1 MLYTCTFETDYGIQ
15 HELTI
20 EVDSDTEFSQELI
33 ELVED
38 AFFNAKTVLGNNILE
53 NLKEFK
59 STIFPDKTLLNMAI
73 FYMSNG
79 KYKNVIKIY
88 TISKSTM
95 GTYTIVI
102 KLENQVCR
110 NMTAREVAAAT
121 SDVLRTPL
129 WWENIEKK
137 FYKIENLGKKA
148 ELVRNYLERG
158 EVLKCY
164 YNYDVYYFN
173 IGIKEPEVTE
183 HMLEEADWFLYNWI

>member
-20 EVDSDTEFSQELI
+20 EVDSDTELSQELV

-38 AFFNAKTVLGNNILE
+38 AFFSTKTVLGNNILE

-59 STIFPDKTLLNMAI
+59 STIFPDKTLLDMAI

-79 KYKNVIKIY
+79 KYKDVIKVY

-102 KLENQVCR
+102 KLENQVCH

-121 SDVLRTPL
+121 SAILRKPL
-129 WWENIEKK
+129 WWEDIEKK
-137 FYKIENLGKKA
+137 FYKIENGRDKA
-148 ELVRNYLERG
+148 KLVRKYLERG
-158 EVLKCY
+158 EILKCY
-164 YNYDVYYFN
+164 YDYAVYYFN
-173 IGIKEPEVTE
+173 IEIKEPEVTE